1 MNPLRGG
8 WLIFV
13 TLLAAM
19 VANIAHL
26 PAGVPEWLAL
36 LRPDWLLAVAFF
48 WSFTASERTGMV
60 HAWLL
65 GLAMDALLGDP
76 LGLNGACMAGAVY
89 VGRTLDDRLRLYSLV
104 QITAIALAIFLVA
117 AALRELVRV
126 WALGTEFS
134 PWFLAPPA
142 LTAALFP
149 FLTLLLRALTR
160 RFRVR

>member
-19 VANIAHL
+19 AAGVARL
-26 PAGVPEWLAL
+26 PAAAPDWAAL

-76 LGLNGACMAGAVY
+76 LGLNGACMAAAVY
-89 VGRTLDDRLRLYSLV
+89 VGRTLHDRLRLYSLV
-104 QITAIALAIFLVA
+104 QTTAIAFAIFAAA
-117 AALRELVRV
+117 AALRELVRIWV
-126 WALGTEFS
+126 LGSEFS
-134 PWFLAPPA
+134 PWFPAAPA
-142 LTAALFP
+142 VTAALFP
-149 FLTLLLRALTR
+149 FLTLLLRALAR